1 MRADIIQ
8 CAGIHRPLKD
18 TSMNSKSDRLLFVV
32 DHAGTILFAMEG
44 AFAAI
49 AGNLDFFGVMVVSF
63 ATALGGGVLRDVLI
77 GATPPQAIRDW
88 RYAVS
93 AFATGGAVFILHQFA
108 HQIPSQLLMIL
119 DTAGLALFAVAGT
132 QKVPWLRHPSL
143 HRHFDGDDYWRGWR
157 SYPGHSADAYSHH
170 LVYRHLR
177 HCRADWL
184 CGDGAGTKVGASSG
198 IVCGP
203 GWRCLF
209 FAPRMRRL
217 VSLEPAQSISSMSRR
232 GPVMPRINPCACS
245 ASSLRRA

>member
-1 MRADIIQ
+1 
-8 CAGIHRPLKD
+8 
-18 TSMNSKSDRLLFVV
+18 MNSKSDRLLFVV

-132 QKVPWLRHPSL
+132 QKALGYGIPPFIAILMGTITGVGGGAIRDILLMHIPIILYTDIYAIAAL
-143 HRHFDGDDYWRGWR
+143 IG
-157 SYPGHSADAYSHH
+157 SAAMV
-170 LVYRHLR
+170 L
-177 HCRADWL
+177 
-184 CGDGAGTKVGASSG
+184 G
-198 IVCGP
+198 
-203 GWRCLF
+203 
-209 FAPRMRRL
+209 RRL
-217 VSLEPAQSISSMSRR
+217 GLHPAL
-232 GPVMPRINPCACS
+232 S
-245 ASSLRRA
+245 AVLGGVVCFSLRVCAVWFHWNLPRASVP